1 MNACIAVL
9 LLALTSQ
16 APVNPATSNKTAPEP
31 QIYTG
36 FVSDSRC
43 GRKVDADCNKKWFQE
58 GTPAVLVLD
67 AGGEILSVKDDA
79 ELKSIQALTSA

>member
-1 MNACIAVL
+1 
-9 LLALTSQ
+9 
-16 APVNPATSNKTAPEP
+16 
-31 QIYTG
+31 
-36 FVSDSRC
+36 
-43 GRKVDADCNKKWFQE
+43 VDADCNKKWFQE